1 MDSHFDIRLQC
12 EECGLAVYVLP
23 ENIIDRDS
31 DFINLKISYE
41 ELELIIEKLQELKF
55 MIDQTSKENI
65 TNDS

>member
-1 MDSHFDIRLQC
+1 MDSNFNIRLQC
-12 EECGLAVYVLP
+12 EGCGLAVYVLP

-55 MIDQTSKENI
+55 MIVQTPKEDI

>member
-12 EECGLAVYVLP
+12 EGCGLAVYVLP

-41 ELELIIEKLQELKF
+41 ELELIIEKLQDLKF
-55 MIDQTSKENI
+55 MINYSKGESI
-65 TNDS
+65 DDS